1 MLMQLHGN
9 VNECT
14 AGSERQ
20 RADLE
25 RQFEELMRERTE
37 CEKATVRAMK
47 QRQRRQ
53 QEAERQRAER
63 NESILRM
70 LNKIDQQAASLAAKT
85 DRLKMLKVDWVRDC
99 QAITVS
105 QPSVFPFLFK
115 QTQYEMY
122 LMRTWSTSSG
132 PALPAAYG
140 VPMIT
145 APPAMLTPLPQSPAK
160 SSTKS
165 EFVQYLSDLTHQQ
178 TASINP
184 IPPPMALSNYL
195 ASQQKPYGM
204 ASTYGASLERP
215 YSRVYTSSAP
225 IENDCLMVNSG
236 AGTSQSTTVGGIQ
249 AKKFAMSNEDFIR
262 YIDSEVLKEPIP
274 TVSIVAPSP
283 VESDKVK
290 QSGGAYLEDATMSE
304 DEPVREVA
312 NKLEEFSILVEPDI
326 RKDIT
331 EEHTKEDIKVVAEMI
346 ESGKKLEDFFKDKLK
361 VMPAFSCTVI
371 SDHQNMKTPE
381 TIQQEKRSIELPT
394 LVESVKDDNEANG
407 DIDFNAGNKTLD
419 EKPDDRTH
427 NDIQEILQDST
438 APPGN
443 DAVVNETANEDYHQ
457 TIHQE
462 EYNDTN
468 YEAEFVP
475 ANTNVDYDETTPA
488 TDQHLYTTEQ
498 TEHEPYDNLQY
509 GASNEPILNPED
521 TPQMDSQQLLQP
533 VQQYES
539 RNQHWNTARQ
549 ALRSKALPVS
559 TSKPPSPETGVSDH
573 VAPQA
578 TTESAETWRMDQAD
592 VQPPYE
598 NTQPNTVT
606 QIDEPNATYSEYGG
620 EASDAYYQTEPAATT
635 AVQDGGELNPSSTDQ
650 AYINGAMGQ
659 PVEYQQD
666 DGQQSAAYQYGNSQ
680 DPVAYQEGQYVE
692 GETAGESQYQ
702 YQEGVD
708 QTGNVYATQ
717 EQYQDPNQQYQ
728 YDQNAQYYSDQQA
741 YDAQYYNQDPQQQE
755 QQQQQQQQYYMDE
768 SNQQQMDQNQ
778 AEQLKPMDQFVSPEQ
793 NDQPYYPSD
802 GQYEPNAKNAEPT
815 LPNPPE
821 GGDVTVPS
829 SLEPPLANAQTVE
842 TSAVID
848 ATLPKDKQEK
858 KASDAIVQQATLE
871 QKPSR
876 KEGADPG
883 SDAPTLSTVN
893 DESDFDFSS
902 Q

>member
-1 MLMQLHGN
+1 MYSST
-9 VNECT
+9 VSD
-14 AGSERQ
+14 GSGALFHCSELTPRAPYRREFDEMEARIRKCERQ
-20 RADLE
+20 RAELE

-85 DRLKMLKVDWVRDC
+85 DRLKMLK
-99 QAITVS
+99 
-105 QPSVFPFLFK
+105 
-115 QTQYEMY
+115 TQYEMY

-132 PALPAAYG
+132 LALPAAYG

-165 EFVQYLSDLTHQQ
+165 EFVQYLSDLTHLQ
-178 TASINP
+178 TANVNS

-204 ASTYGASLERP
+204 ASTYAASLERP
-215 YSRVYTSSAP
+215 YSRAYTSSAP

-249 AKKFAMSNEDFIR
+249 PKKFTMSNEDFIR

-283 VESDKVK
+283 FESDQVK

-312 NKLEEFSILVEPDI
+312 NKLEEFSILVDPDI

-331 EEHTKEDIKVVAEMI
+331 EEHHKEDIKVVTEMI
-346 ESGKKLEDFFKDKLK
+346 ER
-361 VMPAFSCTVI
+361 
-371 SDHQNMKTPE
+371 DHQNMKTPE
-381 TIQQEKRSIELPT
+381 TIQLEKRSMELPT
-394 LVESVKDDNEANG
+394 LVESVKDDNETNV

-419 EKPDDRTH
+419 DKPDDRTH

-438 APPGN
+438 APPDN

-457 TIHQE
+457 TINQE

-468 YEAEFVP
+468 FEAEVVP

-498 TEHEPYDNLQY
+498 TEPVPYDNLQY
-509 GASNEPILNPED
+509 GASNEPILNPEE
-521 TPQMDSQQLLQP
+521 TPEMDAQQLPQP

-573 VAPQA
+573 VAPDLQQGMA
-578 TTESAETWRMDQAD
+578 TTESHAETWRMDQAD
-592 VQPPYE
+592 VQAPYE
-598 NTQPNTVT
+598 NAQPNTVT
-606 QIDEPNATYSEYGG
+606 QIDESNATYSEYGG
-620 EASDAYYQTEPAATT
+620 EPSDAYYQTEPAATA
-635 AVQDGGELNPSSTDQ
+635 AVQDGGEQNPSSTDQ

-659 PVEYQQD
+659 PVEYQHD

-692 GETAGESQYQ
+692 GGTAGESQYQ

-755 QQQQQQQQYYMDE
+755 QQQQQQQQQYYINE

-778 AEQLKPMDQFVSPEQ
+778 AEQLKPMEQFVSPEQ

-815 LPNPPE
+815 QPNPPE

-876 KEGADPG
+876 KEGVDPG

>member
-20 RADLE
+20 RAELE

-105 QPSVFPFLFK
+105 QPSVFPLLFK

-122 LMRTWSTSSG
+122 LMRSWSTSSG

-204 ASTYGASLERP
+204 ASTYGTSLERP
-215 YSRVYTSSAP
+215 YSRAYTSSAP

-326 RKDIT
+326 RKDVT
-331 EEHTKEDIKVVAEMI
+331 EEHPKEDIKVVAEMI
-346 ESGKKLEDFFKDKLK
+346 ESGKMFKNLLKDELK
-361 VMPAFSCTVI
+361 VISAFSCTVI

-394 LVESVKDDNEANG
+394 LVESVKDDNETNG

-457 TIHQE
+457 TINQE
-462 EYNDTN
+462 EYNETN
-468 YEAEFVP
+468 YGAEFVP
-475 ANTNVDYDETTPA
+475 ANTNVDCDETTPA

-509 GASNEPILNPED
+509 GPSNETILNPEEEVRFWFVD
-521 TPQMDSQQLLQP
+521 
-533 VQQYES
+533 
-539 RNQHWNTARQ
+539 
-549 ALRSKALPVS
+549 
-559 TSKPPSPETGVSDH
+559 
-573 VAPQA
+573 
-578 TTESAETWRMDQAD
+578 
-592 VQPPYE
+592 
-598 NTQPNTVT
+598 
-606 QIDEPNATYSEYGG
+606 YSISWHGKVM
-620 EASDAYYQTEPAATT
+620 QC
-635 AVQDGGELNPSSTDQ
+635 
-650 AYINGAMGQ
+650 I
-659 PVEYQQD
+659 
-666 DGQQSAAYQYGNSQ
+666 
-680 DPVAYQEGQYVE
+680 
-692 GETAGESQYQ
+692 
-702 YQEGVD
+702 
-708 QTGNVYATQ
+708 
-717 EQYQDPNQQYQ
+717 
-728 YDQNAQYYSDQQA
+728 
-741 YDAQYYNQDPQQQE
+741 
-755 QQQQQQQQYYMDE
+755 
-768 SNQQQMDQNQ
+768 
-778 AEQLKPMDQFVSPEQ
+778 
-793 NDQPYYPSD
+793 
-802 GQYEPNAKNAEPT
+802 
-815 LPNPPE
+815 
-821 GGDVTVPS
+821 
-829 SLEPPLANAQTVE
+829 
-842 TSAVID
+842 
-848 ATLPKDKQEK
+848 
-858 KASDAIVQQATLE
+858 
-871 QKPSR
+871 
-876 KEGADPG
+876 
-883 SDAPTLSTVN
+883 
-893 DESDFDFSS
+893 
-902 Q
+902 

>member
-1 MLMQLHGN
+1 MYSSTVSDGN
-9 VNECT
+9 GALFHCSELTPRTPYRREFDEMEARIRKC
-14 AGSERQ
+14 ERQ
-20 RADLE
+20 RAELE

-85 DRLKMLKVDWVRDC
+85 DRLKMLK
-99 QAITVS
+99 
-105 QPSVFPFLFK
+105 
-115 QTQYEMY
+115 TQYEMY

-204 ASTYGASLERP
+204 ASTYGTSLERP
-215 YSRVYTSSAP
+215 YSRAYTSSAP

-312 NKLEEFSILVEPDI
+312 NKLEEFSILVDPDI
-326 RKDIT
+326 RKDVT
-331 EEHTKEDIKVVAEMI
+331 EEHPKEDIKVVAEMI
-346 ESGKKLEDFFKDKLK
+346 E
-361 VMPAFSCTVI
+361 

-394 LVESVKDDNEANG
+394 LVESVKDDNETNV

-419 EKPDDRTH
+419 DMPDDRTH

-462 EYNDTN
+462 EYNETN
-468 YEAEFVP
+468 YGVEFVP

-509 GASNEPILNPED
+509 GASIEPILNPED
-521 TPQMDSQQLLQP
+521 TPEMDSQQLPQP

-559 TSKPPSPETGVSDH
+559 SSKPPSPETGVTDH
-573 VAPQA
+573 VAPDLQQGMA

-829 SLEPPLANAQTVE
+829 SLEPPLANAQTIE
-842 TSAVID
+842 TPAVID

-876 KEGADPG
+876 KEGADPE

>member
-1 MLMQLHGN
+1 LAITRSFAFVGCEVSVHCRSRTEVLAGRNCTMYSSTVSDGN
-9 VNECT
+9 GALFHCSELTPRAPYRREFDEMEARIRKC
-14 AGSERQ
+14 ERQ
-20 RADLE
+20 RAELE

-85 DRLKMLKVDWVRDC
+85 DRLKMLK
-99 QAITVS
+99 
-105 QPSVFPFLFK
+105 
-115 QTQYEMY
+115 TQYEMY

-140 VPMIT
+140 MPMIT

-178 TASINP
+178 TANINP

-204 ASTYGASLERP
+204 VSTYGTSLERP
-215 YSRVYTSSAP
+215 YSRAYTSSAP

-304 DEPVREVA
+304 DEPVKEVA

-326 RKDIT
+326 RKDVT
-331 EEHTKEDIKVVAEMI
+331 EEHPKEDIKVVAEMI
-346 ESGKKLEDFFKDKLK
+346 ES
-361 VMPAFSCTVI
+361 
-371 SDHQNMKTPE
+371 
-381 TIQQEKRSIELPT
+381 
-394 LVESVKDDNEANG
+394 
-407 DIDFNAGNKTLD
+407 
-419 EKPDDRTH
+419 
-427 NDIQEILQDST
+427 
-438 APPGN
+438 
-443 DAVVNETANEDYHQ
+443 
-457 TIHQE
+457 
-462 EYNDTN
+462 
-468 YEAEFVP
+468 
-475 ANTNVDYDETTPA
+475 
-488 TDQHLYTTEQ
+488 
-498 TEHEPYDNLQY
+498 
-509 GASNEPILNPED
+509 
-521 TPQMDSQQLLQP
+521 
-533 VQQYES
+533 
-539 RNQHWNTARQ
+539 
-549 ALRSKALPVS
+549 
-559 TSKPPSPETGVSDH
+559 
-573 VAPQA
+573 
-578 TTESAETWRMDQAD
+578 
-592 VQPPYE
+592 
-598 NTQPNTVT
+598 
-606 QIDEPNATYSEYGG
+606 
-620 EASDAYYQTEPAATT
+620 
-635 AVQDGGELNPSSTDQ
+635 

-755 QQQQQQQQYYMDE
+755 QQQQQQLQYYMDE

-815 LPNPPE
+815 QPNPPE